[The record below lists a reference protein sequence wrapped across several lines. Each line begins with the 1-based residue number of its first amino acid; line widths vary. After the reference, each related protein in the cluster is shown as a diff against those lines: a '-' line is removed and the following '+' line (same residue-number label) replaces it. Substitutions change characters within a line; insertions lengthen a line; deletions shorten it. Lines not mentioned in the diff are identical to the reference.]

1 MSPSNLN
8 FQNWPKQ
15 FSSEGHNNLVTP
27 FKFIQEL
34 SMTILEFFSLAFLD
48 IYNSQFTIAIL
59 LRHLL
64 LFLKFRI
71 NCQIWQ
77 PVDHNIAA
85 IKKIQREELFI
96 YMKIRH
102 AKNWMSSLYIRF
114 LIPDHITIYFM
125 SKLSAMIEI

>member
-8 FQNWPKQ
+8 FQNLT
-15 FSSEGHNNLVTP
+15 FSKELEGHNNLVKP

-34 SMTILEFFSLAFLD
+34 SMTMLEIVSLAFLD

-64 LFLKFRI
+64 LLLKFRI

-114 LIPDHITIYFM
+114 LIPD
-125 SKLSAMIEI
+125 LVL